1 MKYIVKV
8 DKKGIYCLAVI
19 IVYTSVTKILVRSIT
34 TILTIALEKKT

>member
-19 IVYTSVTKILVRSIT
+19 IVYTSIT
-34 TILTIALEKKT
+34 LYNKFDL